1 LKRLPLILALILLI
15 GGCSIARKEE
25 PVWFP
30 AKVTR
35 ISKEYANIN
44 TNIAEPQLSEH
55 GILQGVLFN
64 VRFKDRIVAPRMAK
78 TYTDVDR
85 GRWVALIDDG
95 KLQIAISFGHAAT
108 DISCKEGDV
117 VYIQSQK

>member
-1 LKRLPLILALILLI
+1 MKRLPLILALILLI

-35 ISKEYANIN
+35 ISKDYANIN

-55 GILQGVLFN
+55 
-64 VRFKDRIVAPRMAK
+64 VAENRRYWDAMA
-78 TYTDVDR
+78 DE
-85 GRWVALIDDG
+85 WVAAG
-95 KLQIAISFGHAAT
+95 ERGWASENASWGCWR
-108 DISCKEGDV
+108 SCDASVKGGGC
-117 VYIQSQK
+117 